1 MKTINIIGVTILAP
15 LAAAF
20 FILTIGF
27 KTIQAIGELCFYS
40 QPAEV
45 NSLSNS
51 NDSVDL
57 KAGAS
62 L

>member
-27 KTIQAIGELCFYS
+27 KTLQAIGHLCF
-40 QPAEV
+40 QPHAIEK
-45 NSLSNS
+45 NTLPKE
-51 NDSVDL
+51 DI
-57 KAGAS
+57 
-62 L
+62 